1 MEDSRA
7 ALGDRSCQRM
17 PISADTLPPFPVPG
31 NNIANSCLPWDI
43 ILSGWRGETQRRA
56 CNPIKASR
64 RRLRRCCCCSCC
76 RCSLDGAKAS
86 CFYTR
91 PLANG
96 ASLSL
101 FRAFLHPLGFSWSF
115 RCSSTAYVTSAQRA
129 PCNFFYD
136 LPRFSTLWAGPS
148 PRDCN
153 LIRSRATSWNR
164 WSNDFWE

>member
-64 RRLRRCCCCSCC
+64 RRLRRCCCSCCC

-101 FRAFLHPLGFSWSF
+101 FRAFLHPLGFSG
-115 RCSSTAYVTSAQRA
+115 
-129 PCNFFYD
+129 
-136 LPRFSTLWAGPS
+136 RFVAGS
-148 PRDCN
+148 RD
-153 LIRSRATSWNR
+153 RRPHT
-164 WSNDFWE
+164 

>member
-64 RRLRRCCCCSCC
+64 RRLRRCCCSCC
-76 RCSLDGAKAS
+76 CCCSLDGAKAS

-91 PLANG
+91 PLRMEPL
-96 ASLSL
+96 SLSL
-101 FRAFLHPLGFSWSF
+101 PCFLTPPWFLLVVSLLVDRIRNLGTKGAVQFFLRPVFRPSGRGHPLEI
-115 RCSSTAYVTSAQRA
+115 V
-129 PCNFFYD
+129 
-136 LPRFSTLWAGPS
+136 
-148 PRDCN
+148 
-153 LIRSRATSWNR
+153 I
-164 WSNDFWE
+164 

>member
-64 RRLRRCCCCSCC
+64 RRLRRCCCSCCC

-164 WSNDFWE
+164 

>member
-64 RRLRRCCCCSCC
+64 RRLRRCCCSCC

-91 PLANG
+91 PLRMESL
-96 ASLSL
+96 SLSL
-101 FRAFLHPLGFSWSF
+101 FRAFLHPLGFSG
-115 RCSSTAYVTSAQRA
+115 
-129 PCNFFYD
+129 
-136 LPRFSTLWAGPS
+136 RFVAGS
-148 PRDCN
+148 RD
-153 LIRSRATSWNR
+153 RRPHT
-164 WSNDFWE
+164 

>member
-76 RCSLDGAKAS
+76 CCSLDGAKAS

-91 PLANG
+91 PLRMEPP
-96 ASLSL
+96 LSL

-115 RCSSTAYVTSAQRA
+115 RCWFSRSSTAYVTSAQRA

-164 WSNDFWE
+164 WS

>member
-64 RRLRRCCCCSCC
+64 RWLRRCCCSCCC

-91 PLANG
+91 PLRMEPL
-96 ASLSL
+96 SLSL
-101 FRAFLHPLGFSWSF
+101 PCFLTPPWFLLVVSLLVLAIVDRIRNLGTKGAVQFFLRLAPFFDPLGG
-115 RCSSTAYVTSAQRA
+115 AI
-129 PCNFFYD
+129 
-136 LPRFSTLWAGPS
+136 PS
-148 PRDCN
+148 R
-153 LIRSRATSWNR
+153 L
-164 WSNDFWE
+164 

>member
-64 RRLRRCCCCSCC
+64 RRLRRCCCSCCC

-153 LIRSRATSWNR
+153 LIRSRATSWNT
-164 WSNDFWE
+164 WIG

>member
-164 WSNDFWE
+164 

>member
-64 RRLRRCCCCSCC
+64 RWLRRCCCSCCC

-91 PLANG
+91 PLRMEPL
-96 ASLSL
+96 SLSL
-101 FRAFLHPLGFSWSF
+101 PCFLTPPWFLLVVSLLVDRIRNLGTKGAVQFFLRPVFRPSGRGHPLEIVIW
-115 RCSSTAYVTSAQRA
+115 
-129 PCNFFYD
+129 
-136 LPRFSTLWAGPS
+136 
-148 PRDCN
+148 
-153 LIRSRATSWNR
+153 
-164 WSNDFWE
+164 

>member
-101 FRAFLHPLGFSWSF
+101 FRAFLHPLGFSG
-115 RCSSTAYVTSAQRA
+115 
-129 PCNFFYD
+129 
-136 LPRFSTLWAGPS
+136 RFVAGS
-148 PRDCN
+148 RD
-153 LIRSRATSWNR
+153 RRPHT
-164 WSNDFWE
+164 

>member
-64 RRLRRCCCCSCC
+64 RRLRRCCCSCCC

-164 WSNDFWE
+164 WS